1 VLHCLICSPVLIHSV
16 PKPAAV
22 FLLLPEPISQPVL
35 FLCFDLPQQGVSP
48 TDQAWVFA
56 SVVWIPASRWFIF
69 ILELCWLRG
78 YPSQWKSSTKS
89 SSCVFAASRAAGLIL
104 EPLDQRVRVFLVR
117 ITLSRWFSKHTRQVF
132 SEMCKMT

>member
-69 ILELCWLRG
+69 ILEL
-78 YPSQWKSSTKS
+78 K
-89 SSCVFAASRAAGLIL
+89 CVGSVDIL
-104 EPLDQRVRVFLVR
+104 VSGNRQQRVLVCLLLLVQPVLF
-117 ITLSRWFSKHTRQVF
+117 LSRWIKGFEF
-132 SEMCKMT
+132 F